1 MSVIWHKVWAD
12 LWSHKTRTLLAI
24 FSIAVGV
31 FAVGAIFGLIDQLL
45 SGMDAAH
52 RAVAPSHFNIFL
64 RGTVDEA
71 TVDNLE
77 DTFGV
82 AAIDP
87 VNQISLR
94 YKHAGEADWSQGN
107 LVVRPD
113 YTAQTY
119 DVLTL
124 TGGVWPRDPDLG
136 LERLTAQ
143 YFGFNLGDTVT
154 LDVDGTEKTYTLSGL
169 VRHPFVQPPAFG
181 GVAHFFADSETL
193 ADFGIPEGRY
203 GQLLVRITEPYSRE
217 KAEEVA
223 GELRSRLGRQG
234 VGVAVTIY
242 QDPNRH
248 WGRIFVEGTLVV
260 LQVMAAV
267 SLFLSVVLVLNTL
280 TALITQQTDQ
290 IGVLK
295 AIGGRGRDIVKVYL
309 AGVLVYGLAALAVA
323 LPLGM
328 VTAFYA
334 SQAFLGLFNIDYKI
348 FQFSTRA
355 VLLQAAA
362 AVIAP
367 LLAALIP
374 VLRGAALSVREAIA
388 TYGLGGDFG
397 ATRFDRGVEA
407 FGARFLPTA
416 YAAALGN
423 LFRRKARLA
432 LTVLVLTTAGV
443 MFLVVMSLLSSVLLT
458 IDNDGA
464 RRRYD
469 VQIGFTVAQR
479 VNQVTDVLRQNGV
492 AESEMWLSRN
502 ATILRQGERL
512 EDSAGL
518 GVQLTGLPVPS
529 DFYRPIITAG
539 RWLAPGDAR
548 VVVISQDTAEK
559 NRLAVGDTVTL
570 DLGDVGGETWE
581 IIGTYQV
588 IFGGGFTTESFFAP
602 LPAVEAA
609 TRRTGEGTLALIRLD
624 APTEAQAVAASDRL
638 REALEDDGRKVDL
651 YTSTVKLAER
661 TYTLNQFGAVLYTL
675 LGLAS
680 LMASVGMIGLTSALS
695 LSVMERTREIGVL
708 RAIGARSPTIAL
720 LFIMEGV
727 LQSLVSWL
735 LAAPLAFGLAQ
746 PLARQLGQTMLDV
759 NLDYAFNWPA
769 LAIWLGVTILIGVF
783 AALGPARSAARL
795 SVRESLAYS

>member
-1 MSVIWHKVWAD
+1 MSVLWHKVWAD
-12 LWSHKTRTLLAI
+12 LWSHKTRTLLAML
-24 FSIAVGV
+24 SIASGV

-45 SGMDAAH
+45 TGMDAAH
-52 RAVAPSHFNIFL
+52 RAVAPSHFSIFL
-64 RGTVDEA
+64 RGTVDQAGVEA
-71 TVDNLE
+71 LR
-77 DTFGV
+77 DTTGV
-82 AAIDP
+82 ADIDP
-87 VNQISLR
+87 VNQIGVR
-94 YKHAGEADWSQGN
+94 YKHAGDAQWSQGN

-113 YTAQTY
+113 YAAQTY

-124 TGGVWPRDPDLG
+124 TEGEWPRDPELG
-136 LERLTAQ
+136 LERLSAQ
-143 YFGFNLGDTVT
+143 YFDFGLGETVT
-154 LDVDGTEKTYTLSGL
+154 LDLGDEEKTYTLRGL

-193 ADFGIPEGRY
+193 ADFGIPEGRFN
-203 GQLLVRITEPYSRE
+203 QLLVRVAEPYSRE
-217 KAEEVA
+217 KAEDVA

-242 QDPNRH
+242 QDPERH
-248 WGRIFVEGTLVV
+248 WGRVFVEGSLIV

-267 SLFLSVVLVLNTL
+267 SLLLSVALVLNTL
-280 TALITQQTDQ
+280 TALLTQQTDQ

-295 AIGGRGRDIVKVYL
+295 AIGGRRRDILKVYL
-309 AGVLVYGLAALAVA
+309 AGVLVYGLAALVLA
-323 LPLGM
+323 LPLGS
-328 VTAFYA
+328 VTAFYGT
-334 SQAFLGLFNIDYKI
+334 QAFLGLFNIDYAT

-355 VLLQAAA
+355 VLLQTVAA
-362 AVIAP
+362 ILAP

-397 ATRFDRGVEA
+397 ATRFDRAVEA
-407 FGARFLPTA
+407 FSARFLPTA

-432 LTVLVLTTAGV
+432 LTVLVLTTAGLT
-443 MFLVVMSLLSSVLLT
+443 FLVVMTLLSSVLLT

-469 VQIGFTVAQR
+469 IQIGFSAAQR
-479 VNQVTDVLRQNGV
+479 ANQVTDLLRDNGASA
-492 AESEMWLSRN
+492 AELWLSAN
-502 ATILRQGERL
+502 ATILREGERL

-529 DFYRPIITAG
+529 DFYQPLLTGG
-539 RWLAPGDAR
+539 RWLAPGDER
-548 VVVISQDTAEK
+548 VVVISQATAEK
-559 NRLAVGDTVTL
+559 NRLAIGDTLTL
-570 DLGDVGGETWE
+570 DLGAAGSAAWE
-581 IIGTYQV
+581 IVGTYQV

-609 TRRTGEGTLALIRLD
+609 TNRTGEGTLALIRMD
-624 APTEAQAVAASDRL
+624 APTEAQAVAAADRL
-638 REALEDDGRKVDL
+638 KEALEDDGRKVDL

-680 LMASVGMIGLTSALS
+680 LMASVGLIGLTGALS

-708 RAIGARSPTIAL
+708 RAIGARSPTIAG
-720 LFIMEGV
+720 LFVMESV
-727 LQSLVSWL
+727 LQSVLSGL
-735 LAAPLAFGLAQ
+735 LATPLAFALAQ

-759 NLDYAFNWPA
+759 NLDYAFNWA
-769 LAIWLGVTILIGVF
+769 AVAAWLAVTVVIGVV

>member
-12 LWSHKTRTLLAI
+12 LWSHKTRTLLVI
-24 FSIAVGV
+24 LSIAAGV
-31 FAVGAIFGLIDQLL
+31 FAVGAIFGMIDQLL
-45 SGMDAAH
+45 TGMDAAH

-71 TVDNLE
+71 AVDALRE
-77 DTFGV
+77 TPGV
-82 AAIDP
+82 ADIDP
-87 VNQISLR
+87 VNQISVR
-94 YKHAGEADWSQGN
+94 YRRAGETQWAQGN
-107 LVVRPD
+107 LVGRPD

-124 TGGVWPRDPDLG
+124 SSGVWPTDPDLG
-136 LERLTAQ
+136 VERLTAQ
-143 YFGFNLGDTVT
+143 YFGLGLGETVT
-154 LDVDGTEKTYTLSGL
+154 LDVGGDEQTFTLSGL
-169 VRHPFVQPPAFG
+169 IRHPFVQPPAFG

-193 ADFGIPEGRY
+193 AAFDIPEGRY
-203 GQLLVRITEPYSRE
+203 GQLLVRVIEPYSRE
-217 KAEEVA
+217 KAEDVA
-223 GELRSRLGRQG
+223 GDLRSRLSEQG
-234 VGVAVTIY
+234 VDVAVTIY
-242 QDPNRH
+242 QDPDKH
-248 WGRIFVEGTLVV
+248 WGRQFVEGTMLI

-267 SLFLSVVLVLNTL
+267 SLLLSVALVLNTL

-290 IGVLK
+290 IGVIK
-295 AIGGRGRDIVKVYL
+295 AIGGRRLDIVRTYL
-309 AGVLVYGLAALAVA
+309 AGVLVYGLAALVIA

-334 SQAFLGLFNIDYKI
+334 SRAFLGLFNIDYES

-355 VLLQAAA
+355 VLLQVASALAAPA
-362 AVIAP
+362 
-367 LLAALIP
+367 LAALIP

-397 ATRFDRGVEA
+397 STPFDRAVEA
-407 FGARFLPTA
+407 FGARFLPTV

-432 LTVLVLTTAGV
+432 LTVFVLTIAGA
-443 MFLVVMSLLSSVLLT
+443 MFLVVMALLSSVLLT

-464 RRRYD
+464 RRQYD
-469 VQIGFTVAQR
+469 VQIGFSRPQPVS
-479 VNQVTDVLRQNGV
+479 QVTDLLRDSGV
-492 AESEMWLSRN
+492 PASEMWLSRN
-502 ATILRQGERL
+502 ATILREGERL

-539 RWLAPGDAR
+539 RWLEAGDGR

-559 NRLAVGDTVTL
+559 NRLSLGDTVTL
-570 DLGDVGGETWE
+570 DLGGAGGETWQ
-581 IIGTYQV
+581 IVGMYQV
-588 IFGGGFTTESFFAP
+588 IFGGGFVTESFYAP

-609 TRRTGEGTLALIRLD
+609 TKQVGEGTQVLIRLGEV
-624 APTEAQAVAASDRL
+624 TEAQAIAASVRL
-638 REALEDDGRKVDL
+638 KELFEDDGRKVDL

-680 LMASVGMIGLTSALS
+680 LMALVGMIGLTSALS

-727 LQSLVSWL
+727 LQSLASWL
-735 LAAPLAFGLAQ
+735 LAAPLAFVLAQ
-746 PLARQLGQTMLDV
+746 PLAQQLGRTMLKV

-769 LAIWLGVTILIGVF
+769 VILWFGVTLLIGVV
-783 AALGPARSAARL
+783 ATLGPARSAARL
-795 SVRESLAYS
+795 SARESLAYN